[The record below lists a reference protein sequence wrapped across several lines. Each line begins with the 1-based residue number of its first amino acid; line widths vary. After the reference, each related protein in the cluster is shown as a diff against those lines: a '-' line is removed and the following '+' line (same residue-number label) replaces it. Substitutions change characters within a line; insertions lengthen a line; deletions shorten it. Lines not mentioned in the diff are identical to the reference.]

1 MIAVR
6 APSIRIVAIFG
17 LCGATVSVALYSI
30 AYLLIAQTWS
40 RHGATAAGYG
50 LDTLFNRADTL
61 GVMWLVYLV
70 PAIATGLMASSTKE
84 MPVTRWVLACVAT
97 GAVTN
102 AITNLTYQQDLAA
115 ALQCAVCGAVGAL
128 LAAALTIRSRR

>member
-1 MIAVR
+1 
-6 APSIRIVAIFG
+6 
-17 LCGATVSVALYSI
+17 
-30 AYLLIAQTWS
+30 
-40 RHGATAAGYG
+40 
-50 LDTLFNRADTL
+50 
-61 GVMWLVYLV
+61 MWLVYLV